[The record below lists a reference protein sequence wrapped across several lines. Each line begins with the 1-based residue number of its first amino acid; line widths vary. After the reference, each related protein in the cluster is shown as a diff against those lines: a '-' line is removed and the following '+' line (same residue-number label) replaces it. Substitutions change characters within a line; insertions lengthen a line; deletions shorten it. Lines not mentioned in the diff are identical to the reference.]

1 MTESTLLQMKKRSKL
16 PVTLQTEVAEC
27 GLTCL
32 SMIAGYYGYDTD
44 LHTLRRRF
52 PVSLKGA
59 TLQHIIQ
66 IGEDLDLSARALRV
80 ELGAL
85 ESLQTPAILHW
96 DLNHFVVLKSVS
108 GSKVVIHDPSQG
120 RRVLTL
126 EEFSKHFTGVAVE
139 FSPTT
144 SFEQKTA
151 VEQVRLFD
159 FLRTTG
165 GIKKAF
171 VQLVVLSI
179 LLQVFAI
186 ASPFYMQLVVDQ
198 ALTTYDRDLL
208 TVLAI
213 GFLLLAL
220 IRVVTNAFRS
230 WVIVYLGNT
239 LSFQMG
245 GNLFRHLIHLPLDFF
260 EKRHIGDLIARFGSM
275 DAIQKILTTGMV
287 TALVDG
293 VMAIT
298 TFIMMWL
305 YAPYLALLVLAVV
318 LIYTGIRLALFG
330 PLRTLTEEEIVARAK
345 EQSNF
350 MESLRAVQTIKI
362 FGKESDRQSLWKNCF
377 ADVANSRIRL
387 GKFRVGYTGI
397 NELLFGVENVLVI
410 YLGASMVLDGSFS
423 IGMLYAFIS
432 YKTQFAQKTSTLIE
446 QIIEFRM
453 LGLHLS
459 RLSDIALTEKEDLGE
474 ATTLGHE
481 FKGELAL
488 SKIQFRYSET
498 ETYLFKDLNLHIKQ
512 GEAVAIIGSSGCG
525 KSTLLK
531 VMMGLLPAESGE
543 IRYDGGKLDE
553 LGLKGLRQH
562 IGAVMQD
569 DQLLSGSI
577 ADNIAFFEASPE
589 QERVEACAKLASVHE
604 DITQMPMG
612 YQSLIGDM
620 GTTLSGGQKQR
631 VLLARALYRQPR
643 LLFLDEAT
651 SHLDVKTERVVNE
664 AIRALDITRIII
676 AHRPETIR
684 TADRVLLLEGG
695 VLRDIASSELDQVLA
710 GPLGSTGEGA

>member
-1 MTESTLLQMKKRSKL
+1 MTESTLLQFNKRGKL

-32 SMIAGYYGYDTD
+32 SMIAGFHGYDTD
-44 LHTLRRRF
+44 LHSLRRRF

-59 TLQHIIQ
+59 TLAHIIQ
-66 IGEDLDLSARALRV
+66 VGEQLELSARALRV

-96 DLNHFVVLKSVS
+96 DLNHFVVLKEVS
-108 GSKVVIHDPSQG
+108 GSKVVIHDPG
-120 RRVLTL
+120 RGRQVLSL
-126 EEFSKHFTGVAVE
+126 EELSKHFTGIAVE
-139 FSPTT
+139 FTPTT
-144 SFEQKTA
+144 SFKVEKV
-151 VEQVRLFD
+151 VEQLRLFD
-159 FLRTTG
+159 FLRATS

-171 VQLVVLSI
+171 AQLLTLSV

-213 GFLLLAL
+213 GFLLLAV
-220 IRVVTNAFRS
+220 INVVTNSFRS

-275 DAIQKILTTGMV
+275 DAIQKMLTTGMV
-287 TALVDG
+287 SALVDG

-298 TFIMMWL
+298 TFIMMWI
-305 YAPYLALLVLAVV
+305 YAPLLALVV
-318 LIYTGIRLALFG
+318 LGVVLVYTAIRLAMFL

-350 MESLRAVQTIKI
+350 MESLRAIQSIKM
-362 FGKESDRQSLWKNCF
+362 FGKESDRQSLWKNCY

-387 GKFRVGYTGI
+387 GKFRVAYTSI
-397 NELLFGVENVLVI
+397 NELLFGAENVLVI
-410 YLGASMVLDGSFS
+410 YLGASMVLDGGFS
-423 IGMLYAFIS
+423 IGMLYAFIA
-432 YKTQFAQKTSTLIE
+432 YKSQFSQKTSMLIE
-446 QIIEFRM
+446 QLIEFRM

-459 RLSDIALTEKEDLGE
+459 RLSDIALTEKENLGDVT
-474 ATTLGHE
+474 ALNHD
-481 FKGELAL
+481 FKGEIAL
-488 SKIQFRYSET
+488 SGIQFRYSDT
-498 ETYLFKDLNLHIKQ
+498 DPYLFSELSLHIKP
-512 GEAVAIIGSSGCG
+512 GEAVAITGPSGCG
-525 KSTLLK
+525 KSTLMK
-531 VMMGLLPAESGE
+531 VMMGLLPADSGD
-543 IRYDGGKLDE
+543 IRYDGRNLSE
-553 LGLKGLRQH
+553 LGLQGLRSS

-589 QERVEACAKLASVHE
+589 QERIEACAKLASVHQ
-604 DITQMPMG
+604 DIAKMPMN

-620 GTTLSGGQKQR
+620 GTMLSGGQKQR
-631 VLLARALYRQPR
+631 ILLARALYRQPK

-664 AIRALDITRIII
+664 AIKALDITRIII

-684 TADRVLLLEGG
+684 TADRVLLLDKGLLQD
-695 VLRDIASSELDQVLA
+695 VTSSALRPPLA
-710 GPLGSTGEGA
+710 GKGPLRPGD

>member
-66 IGEDLDLSARALRV
+66 IGEELDLSARALRV

-108 GSKVVIHDPSQG
+108 GSKVVIHDPGQG

-126 EEFSKHFTGVAVE
+126 EEFSKHFTGIAVE

-144 SFEQKTA
+144 SFKQHKA

-171 VQLVVLSI
+171 VQLVVLSV

-213 GFLLLAL
+213 GFLLLAV
-220 IRVVTNAFRS
+220 IRVATNAFRS

-293 VMAIT
+293 VMAIS

-305 YAPYLALLVLAVV
+305 YAPFLALVVLAVV
-318 LIYTGIRLALFG
+318 LIYTGIRLALFY

-350 MESLRAVQTIKI
+350 MESLRAVQSIKI

-410 YLGASMVLDGSFS
+410 YLGASMVLDGGFS

-474 ATTLGHE
+474 EAALGHE

-498 ETYLFKDLNLHIKQ
+498 ESYLFKDLNLHIKQ

-543 IRYDGGKLDE
+543 IRYDGRKLDE

-589 QERVEACAKLASVHE
+589 QERIEACAKLASVHE
-604 DITQMPMG
+604 DIAQMPMG

-664 AIRALDITRIII
+664 AIKALDITRIII

-684 TADRVLLLEGG
+684 TADRVLLLEKG
-695 VLRDIASSELDQVLA
+695 VLRDIASSELNQVLA
-710 GPLGSTGEGA
+710 GPLGSPDEGA

>member
-1 MTESTLLQMKKRSKL
+1 MTESTLLQFNKRGKL

-32 SMIAGYYGYDTD
+32 SMIAGFHGYDTD
-44 LHTLRRRF
+44 LHSLRRRF

-59 TLQHIIQ
+59 TLAHIIQ
-66 IGEDLDLSARALRV
+66 VGEQLELSARALRV

-96 DLNHFVVLKSVS
+96 DLNHFVVLKEVS
-108 GSKVVIHDPSQG
+108 GSKVVIHDPG
-120 RRVLTL
+120 RGRQVLSL
-126 EEFSKHFTGVAVE
+126 EELSKHFTGIAVE
-139 FSPTT
+139 FTPTT
-144 SFEQKTA
+144 SFKVEKV
-151 VEQVRLFD
+151 VEQLRLFD
-159 FLRTTG
+159 FLRATS

-171 VQLVVLSI
+171 AQLLTLSV

-213 GFLLLAL
+213 GFLLLAV
-220 IRVVTNAFRS
+220 INVVTNSFRS

-275 DAIQKILTTGMV
+275 DAIQKMLTTGMV
-287 TALVDG
+287 SALVDG

-298 TFIMMWL
+298 TFIMMWI
-305 YAPYLALLVLAVV
+305 YAPLLALVV
-318 LIYTGIRLALFG
+318 LGVVLVYTAIRLAMFL

-350 MESLRAVQTIKI
+350 MESLRAIQSIKM
-362 FGKESDRQSLWKNCF
+362 FGKESDRQSLWKNCY

-387 GKFRVGYTGI
+387 GKFRVAYTSI
-397 NELLFGVENVLVI
+397 NELLFGAENVLVI
-410 YLGASMVLDGSFS
+410 YLGASMVLDGGFS
-423 IGMLYAFIS
+423 IGMLYAFIA
-432 YKTQFAQKTSTLIE
+432 YKSQFSQKTSMLIE
-446 QIIEFRM
+446 QLIEFRM

-459 RLSDIALTEKEDLGE
+459 RLSDIALTEKENLGDVT
-474 ATTLGHE
+474 ALNHD
-481 FKGELAL
+481 FKGEIAL
-488 SKIQFRYSET
+488 SGIQFRYSDT
-498 ETYLFKDLNLHIKQ
+498 DPYLFSELSLHIKP
-512 GEAVAIIGSSGCG
+512 GEAVAITGPSGCG
-525 KSTLLK
+525 KSTLMK
-531 VMMGLLPAESGE
+531 VMMGLLPADSGD
-543 IRYDGGKLDE
+543 IRYDGRNLSE
-553 LGLKGLRQH
+553 LGLQGLRSS

-589 QERVEACAKLASVHE
+589 QERIEACARLASVHQ
-604 DITQMPMG
+604 DIAKMPMN

-620 GTTLSGGQKQR
+620 GTMLSGGQKQR
-631 VLLARALYRQPR
+631 ILLARALYRQPK

-664 AIRALDITRIII
+664 AIKALDITRIII

-684 TADRVLLLEGG
+684 TADRVLLLDKGLLQD
-695 VLRDIASSELDQVLA
+695 VTSSALRPPLA
-710 GPLGSTGEGA
+710 GKGPLRPGD

>member
-1 MTESTLLQMKKRSKL
+1 MTDSTLLHIKRRGKL

-32 SMIAGYYGYDTD
+32 SMVAGFHGYDTD
-44 LHTLRRRF
+44 LHSLRRRF

-59 TLQHIIQ
+59 TLAHIIQ
-66 IGEDLDLSARALRV
+66 VAEQLELSARALRV

-96 DLNHFVVLKSVS
+96 DLNHFVVLKEVS
-108 GSKVVIHDPSQG
+108 GSRVVIHDPGRG
-120 RRVLTL
+120 RRVLSL
-126 EEFSKHFTGVAVE
+126 EEVSKHFTGIAVE
-139 FSPTT
+139 FTPTT
-144 SFEQKTA
+144 SFKVEKA
-151 VEQVRLFD
+151 VERVRLLD
-159 FLRTTG
+159 FLRATG

-171 VQLVVLSI
+171 AQLLTLSV
-179 LLQVFAI
+179 LLQIFAI

-213 GFLLLAL
+213 GFLLLAV
-220 IRVVTNAFRS
+220 IRAVTNSFRS

-275 DAIQKILTTGMV
+275 DAIQKMLTTGMV
-287 TALVDG
+287 SALVDG

-298 TFIMMWL
+298 TFVMMWL
-305 YAPYLALLVLAVV
+305 YAPTLALVVLAVV
-318 LIYTGIRLALFG
+318 LIYTAIRLAMFL

-350 MESLRAVQTIKI
+350 MESLRAIQSIKM
-362 FGKESDRQSLWKNCF
+362 FGKESDRQSLWKNCY

-387 GKFRVGYTGI
+387 GKFRVAYTTI
-397 NELLFGVENVLVI
+397 NELLFGAENVLVI
-410 YLGASMVLDGSFS
+410 YLGASMVLDGGFS
-423 IGMLYAFIS
+423 IGMLYAFIA
-432 YKTQFAQKTSTLIE
+432 YKTQFSQKTSTLIE
-446 QIIEFRM
+446 QLIEFRM

-459 RLSDIALTEKEDLGE
+459 RLSDIVLTEKESLGDVK
-474 ATTLGHE
+474 ALGHD
-481 FKGELAL
+481 FKGELEL
-488 SKIQFRYSET
+488 HDIQFRYSET
-498 ETYLFKDLNLHIKQ
+498 DPYLFNGLGLHIKP
-512 GEAVAIIGSSGCG
+512 GEAVAIIGPSGCG
-525 KSTLLK
+525 KSTLMK
-531 VMMGLLPAESGE
+531 VMMGLLPADIGDIS
-543 IRYDGGKLDE
+543 YDGRKLSE
-553 LGLKGLRQH
+553 LGLQGLRSS

-577 ADNIAFFEASPE
+577 ADNIAFFESSPE
-589 QERVEACAKLASVHE
+589 QERIEACAKLASVHQ
-604 DITQMPMG
+604 DIAQMPMS

-620 GTTLSGGQKQR
+620 GTMLSGGQKQR
-631 VLLARALYRQPR
+631 ILLARALYRQPR
-643 LLFLDEAT
+643 LLFMDEAT
-651 SHLDVKTERVVNE
+651 SHLDVQTERVVNE
-664 AIRALDITRIII
+664 AIKAQDITRVII

-684 TADRVLLLEGG
+684 TADRVLLLEEG
-695 VLRDIASSELDQVLA
+695 VLRDVTPPQTR
-710 GPLGSTGEGA
+710 GPLGGKGPLRPSE

>member
-1 MTESTLLQMKKRSKL
+1 MTESTLLQFNKRGKL

-32 SMIAGYYGYDTD
+32 SMIAGFHGYDTD
-44 LHTLRRRF
+44 LHSLRRRF

-59 TLQHIIQ
+59 TLAHIIQ
-66 IGEDLDLSARALRV
+66 VGEQLELSARALRV

-96 DLNHFVVLKSVS
+96 DLNHFVVLKEVS
-108 GSKVVIHDPSQG
+108 GSKVVIHDPG
-120 RRVLTL
+120 RGRQVLSL
-126 EEFSKHFTGVAVE
+126 EELSKHFTGIAVE
-139 FSPTT
+139 FTPTT
-144 SFEQKTA
+144 SFKVEKV
-151 VEQVRLFD
+151 VEQLRLFD
-159 FLRTTG
+159 FLRATS

-171 VQLVVLSI
+171 AQLLTLSV

-213 GFLLLAL
+213 GFLLLAV
-220 IRVVTNAFRS
+220 INVVTNSFRS

-275 DAIQKILTTGMV
+275 DAIQKMLTTGMV
-287 TALVDG
+287 SALVDG

-298 TFIMMWL
+298 TFIMMWI
-305 YAPYLALLVLAVV
+305 YAPLLALVV
-318 LIYTGIRLALFG
+318 LGVVLVYTAIRLAMFL

-350 MESLRAVQTIKI
+350 MESLRAIQSIKM
-362 FGKESDRQSLWKNCF
+362 FGKESDRQSLWKNCY

-387 GKFRVGYTGI
+387 GKFRVAYTSI
-397 NELLFGVENVLVI
+397 NELLFGAENVLVI
-410 YLGASMVLDGSFS
+410 YLGASMVLDGGFS
-423 IGMLYAFIS
+423 IGMLYAFIA
-432 YKTQFAQKTSTLIE
+432 YKSQFSQKTSMLIE
-446 QIIEFRM
+446 QLIEFRM

-459 RLSDIALTEKEDLGE
+459 RLSDIALTEKENLGDVT
-474 ATTLGHE
+474 ALNHD
-481 FKGELAL
+481 FKGEIAL
-488 SKIQFRYSET
+488 SGIQFRYSDT
-498 ETYLFKDLNLHIKQ
+498 DPYLFSELSLHIKP
-512 GEAVAIIGSSGCG
+512 GEAVAITGPSGCG
-525 KSTLLK
+525 KSTLMK
-531 VMMGLLPAESGE
+531 VMMGLLPADSGD
-543 IRYDGGKLDE
+543 IRYDGRNLSE
-553 LGLKGLRQH
+553 LGLQGLRSS

-589 QERVEACAKLASVHE
+589 QERIEACARLASVHQ
-604 DITQMPMG
+604 DIAKMPMN

-620 GTTLSGGQKQR
+620 GTMLSGGQKQR
-631 VLLARALYRQPR
+631 ILLARALYRQPK

-664 AIRALDITRIII
+664 AIKALDITRIII

-684 TADRVLLLEGG
+684 TADRVLLLDKGLLQD
-695 VLRDIASSELDQVLA
+695 VTRSALQPPLA
-710 GPLGSTGEGA
+710 GKGPLRPGD